1 MYRVLNL
8 FSEPT
13 IFSFSLC
20 MESLDEKALF
30 LGPESVFYP
39 LVESPKEFPQGFPG
53 DSESKESARSAGD
66 PGAIP
71 RLGGSPGKGMATH
84 SIILVWRSPWTG
96 GAWQACYI
104 IPGVAELDTTE

>member
-20 MESLDEKALF
+20 MKSLDEKALF

-53 DSESKESARSAGD
+53 DSESKESSRSAGD
-66 PGAIP
+66 PGSIP
-71 RLGGSPGKGMATH
+71 GLGGSPGKGNGYPLHH
-84 SIILVWRSPWTG
+84 SCLEKSMDRRSL
-96 GAWQACYI
+96 ASYI
-104 IPGVAELDTTE
+104 IPGAAELDTTE

>member
-71 RLGGSPGKGMATH
+71 RLGGSPGKGNGYPLHH
-84 SIILVWRSPWTG
+84 SCLEKSMDRRSLASLLYNPWG
-96 GAWQACYI
+96 CRVGH
-104 IPGVAELDTTE
+104 D